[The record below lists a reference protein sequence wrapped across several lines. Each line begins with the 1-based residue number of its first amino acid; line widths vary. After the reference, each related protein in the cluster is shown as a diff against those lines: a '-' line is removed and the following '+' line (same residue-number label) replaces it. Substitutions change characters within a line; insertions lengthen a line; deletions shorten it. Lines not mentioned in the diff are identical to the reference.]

1 MWWLEQ
7 KTISKEDMGEG
18 FFPHQTLR
26 KLTIIT
32 AIILLTIASPL
43 LTPLGVKAYTIL
55 LLIPLLARLT
65 ALDATYHILADIYTL
80 PLILIGLAIA
90 PYMEGQ
96 TFLNALYGAGAGFI
110 FTTAFALLAMF
121 LKGGTIGI
129 GGGDIKLITA
139 IGAWVGL
146 WHLPFVLSLAFFLS
160 LAVSFTLPK
169 GKPIPMGPGLIAAFW
184 LFFLYGESIY
194 TLIFQS

>member
-1 MWWLEQ
+1 MWWLEE

-18 FFPHQTLR
+18 FLPHNTLT
-26 KLTIIT
+26 KLTFIT
-32 AIILLTIASPL
+32 AIILLAIASPL
-43 LTPLGVKAYTIL
+43 LTSVGFKAYIIL

-65 ALDATYHILADIYTL
+65 ALDATYHVLADIYTL
-80 PLILIGLAIA
+80 PLIVIGLAVA

-96 TFLNALYGAGAGFI
+96 TFLNALYGAGAAFV

-121 LKGGTIGI
+121 LKGGNIGI

-160 LAVSFTLPK
+160 LAISFSLPR

-184 LFFLYGESIY
+184 LFLLFGESIY